1 VAVEIR
7 IDIDCYLYVAFGY
20 FFDLFCRFKNSYF
33 LIIPNVQ
40 FLSSEDA
47 MPAMRKLKS
56 KLPSSS
62 ARKLLMKAFTYLFM
76 IDVHDKKTTITLRD
90 DVYHLKEKAGA
101 RNISNQIN
109 KILIEYFIKK
119 CSMFGVMK
127 QTDLTDLRD
136 HKDPCL

>member
-1 VAVEIR
+1 VKF
-7 IDIDCYLYVAFGY
+7 YSQFAFDY
-20 FFDLFCRFKNSYF
+20 FFDLFCKFKNSYF

-40 FLSSEDA
+40 FLSSGDA

-56 KLPSSS
+56 KLPSPST
-62 ARKLLMKAFTYLFM
+62 RKLLMKAFTYMFM
-76 IDVHDKKTTITLRD
+76 VMFTTKKTTITLRD
-90 DVYHLKEKAGA
+90 DVYQNLKEKAGA

-119 CSMFGVMK
+119 DSMFGVMK

-136 HKDPCL
+136 HKDRCL